1 MADGEENI
9 PCVLS
14 YVDSRQKNTQ
24 VTEVA
29 GRQTMLGKRQGG
41 VSGDRE
47 LAEGGNGSS
56 SNSNSNNNSNSS
68 SSSNNNNKYCT
79 VSFTCRIQT

>member
-47 LAEGGNGSS
+47 LAEGGNGRDRKSTRL
-56 SNSNSNNNSNSS
+56 NSS
-68 SSSNNNNKYCT
+68 H
-79 VSFTCRIQT
+79 